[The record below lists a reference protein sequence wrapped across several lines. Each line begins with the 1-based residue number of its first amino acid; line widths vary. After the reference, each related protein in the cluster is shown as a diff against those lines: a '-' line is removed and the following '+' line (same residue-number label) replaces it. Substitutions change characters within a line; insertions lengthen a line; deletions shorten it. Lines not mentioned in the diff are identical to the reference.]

1 MGVES
6 ATPFGAF
13 GFKVEVDGGGAL
25 GCFQEVS
32 GLGMEIKTADKLE
45 GGVNKTTHKI
55 ITGASY
61 TNVILKRGLCDIGM
75 YDWISSFLEGSKKQR
90 YNVTITL
97 LDDAQKPV
105 MKYKLARAIPVKW
118 TGPALSVSSDAI
130 ATESLEFAHEGLT
143 VSKA

>member
-32 GLGMEIKTADKLE
+32 GLGISIDVETLKE
-45 GGVNKTTHKI
+45 GGVNKTTHQLIK
-55 ITGASY
+55 GASY
-61 TNVILKRGLCDIGM
+61 SNVTLKRGLCDIGM
-75 YDWISSFLEGSKKQR
+75 YKWINDVLEG
-90 YNVTITL
+90 NVTRYSVVITL
-97 LDDAQKPV
+97 LDDEQKPV
-105 MKYKLARAIPVKW
+105 MKYKLAQAIPVKW
-118 TGPALSVSSDAI
+118 DGPTLSVSSDAI
-130 ATESLEFAHEGLT
+130 ATETLVFAHEGLT